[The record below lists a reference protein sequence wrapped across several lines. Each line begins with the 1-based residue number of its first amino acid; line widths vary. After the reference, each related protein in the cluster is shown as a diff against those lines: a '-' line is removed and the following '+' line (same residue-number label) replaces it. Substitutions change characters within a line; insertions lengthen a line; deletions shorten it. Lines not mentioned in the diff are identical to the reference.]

1 MPYRKYTRKGS
12 PNIWLSIKIKGR
24 RRIRRSA
31 GTADGKIADALA
43 QRIEAKEWSRLIH
56 GDPASLTFAEAVMI
70 YVDDGHD
77 ARFTAPLVAHFKD
90 MPLSDM
96 KPGHIR
102 TAARSIYPDAKSA
115 TWNRQVIV
123 PARAVI
129 NHAASKGLAQFI
141 KVDRF
146 PELRP
151 VRKAPEA
158 HWLPGFLAHAE
169 PRLACLALFMRTT
182 AARIGQTIALEWNAL
197 DLAAGTAI
205 IPPAKGYPERKA
217 FLPPDVVARLANL
230 NRGRGPVFG
239 FVNRWEVYRPWRE
252 TCAAASIPYIGPHS
266 AGRRAFATAMS
277 RAGVDPKTAAEL
289 GGWKSM
295 RLMLEVYTD
304 SAASPE
310 VINRVFGTNQTQR
323 IVGNALNSGKLT
335 KETKA

>member
-24 RRIRRSA
+24 RRIRRSS
-31 GTADGKIADALA
+31 GTADGKIAEALA
-43 QRIEAKEWSRLIH
+43 QRLEAKEWARLIH
-56 GDPASLTFAEAVMI
+56 GDPAALTFAEAVLM
-70 YVDDGHD
+70 YVNDGHD
-77 ARFTAPLVAHFKD
+77 IRFTAPLVRHFRD
-90 MPLSDM
+90 MLVADM

-102 TAARSIYPDAKSA
+102 TAGRDIYPQAKPA

-141 KVDRF
+141 RVDRF
-146 PELRP
+146 AELRP
-151 VRKAPEA
+151 VRKAPDA
-158 HWLPGFLAHAE
+158 LWLPAFLDHA
-169 PRLACLALFMRTT
+169 PPPLAALALFMRTT
-182 AARIGQTIALEWNAL
+182 AGRIGQAVAL
-197 DLAAGTAI
+197 DWKAVNLSAGTAV
-205 IPPAKGYPERKA
+205 IPPAKGYPERVA

-230 NRGRGPVFG
+230 EKGKGPVFG
-239 FVNRWEVYRPWRE
+239 FVNRWEVYRPWRGACE
-252 TCAAASIPYIGPHS
+252 AAGIPYVGPHS

-304 SAASPE
+304 SAAGPE
-310 VINRVFGTNQTQR
+310 VVHRVFGTNETQSTVRNHRKVQNR
-323 IVGNALNSGKLT
+323 IGKS
-335 KETKA
+335 K